1 MFVKSRIIV
10 NTMNNSITTYIPTS
24 SRPMDATRIG
34 SRSFWMAFC
43 LTIPVVS
50 KIILPSS
57 FELLLE
63 INFWGIPVF
72 CPNLLP
78 FFFFWGSVRNHGNK
92 VLKFILFL
100 QIVFML
106 IGFIYNQYN
115 QKSVALLLVG
125 NYYYYALILGL
136 ACRLTFQERYWVERI
151 YSFALF
157 IIGLEVILL
166 GLGIVEGFGEKIVAD
181 EAQSF
186 DDFFRVSTTAG
197 AATGTAVH
205 LYLLTVICIL
215 LSNSPK
221 WRIAL
226 FVFGLSTT
234 ALTMS
239 RGGVAAFLLYFVL
252 WMFYKI
258 KDNRNNRLKMVFGV
272 LTAIA
277 LLYYVGVFNPLM
289 KRIEIKTQDGTM
301 MESREDRA
309 EVALQIYDINADSK
323 LLGLG
328 HASLFRSPEMRHMGV
343 DNVVAPHNSY
353 VQTLCEQGIIGLTL
367 MLLFWFTFICI
378 NRFNKAI
385 LISILPLLLV
395 IWNTESVAITLSDY
409 LISLAILLM
418 LALDK
423 EKQYLLHTI

>member
-1 MFVKSRIIV
+1 MKSRFFQMDNSVATFITSEAG
-10 NTMNNSITTYIPTS
+10 NTSAS
-24 SRPMDATRIG
+24 KIG

-63 INFWGIPVF
+63 IHFGGIPIYF
-72 CPNLLP
+72 PNLLVLY
-78 FFFFWGSVRNHGNK
+78 FFIGSKKNGGDK
-92 VLKFILFL
+92 ILKTILFL

-106 IGFIYNQYN
+106 VGFVYSQYI
-115 QKSVALLLVG
+115 QESLALLMVG
-125 NYYYYALILGL
+125 NYYYYAIILGL
-136 ACRLTFQERYWVERI
+136 ACRLTLQERYWVERI
-151 YSFALF
+151 YSFTLF
-157 IIGLEVILL
+157 ILGFEVILL
-166 GLGIVEGFGEKIVAD
+166 GLGIVEGFGETIVAD

-234 ALTMS
+234 ALTVS
-239 RGGVAAFLLYFVL
+239 RGGTAAFLLYFVL
-252 WMFYKI
+252 WMFYKT

-378 NRFNKAI
+378 NRSNKAI